1 MTSTTFSQ
9 TSTNNVIEGIGNT
22 PLIELK
28 SFSTYKL
35 KIFARLEWLIPLDL

>member
-9 TSTNNVIEGIGNT
+9 KNTNNVIESIGNT

-28 SFSTYKL
+28 AF
-35 KIFARLEWLIPLDL
+35 RPLN